1 MINNE
6 IKQWQLRN
14 RYNTNSC
21 CRHGFQLFTLY
32 NKSKESKLDRR
43 NRSQSEDRKEL
54 RLTLPVLDYFGFQHR
69 CISETKVQ
77 PRFQGFS
84 ARKALGA
91 RLHQR
96 GLRDVN
102 SNTRILSLCPN
113 QIFKF
118 QNLSS
123 RTMCVTPSS
132 KVSVICAPYKR
143 SFNPTSSKLLFSIP

>member
-6 IKQWQLRN
+6 LKQWQLRN

-32 NKSKESKLDRR
+32 SKSKESKLDRR

-54 RLTLPVLDYFGFQHR
+54 GLTLPVLDYFGFQHR

-77 PRFQGFS
+77 PRFQSFS

-96 GLRDVN
+96 GLSDVK